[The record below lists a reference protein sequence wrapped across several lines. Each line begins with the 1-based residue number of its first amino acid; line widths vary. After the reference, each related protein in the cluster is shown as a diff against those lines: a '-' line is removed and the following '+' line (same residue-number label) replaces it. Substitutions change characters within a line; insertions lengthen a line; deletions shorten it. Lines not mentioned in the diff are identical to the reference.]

1 MMSGSIPRR
10 TRRIRQSND
19 WMLTRSTRPAARTVA
34 ATALA
39 KSSGSGTSA
48 PDVGRE
54 LRFDVEADML
64 RTPGQREHLCEG
76 RDTGTIVRTLLGQ
89 RGGIGSPRLEPAH
102 VVAFELFQ
110 GEGIDWR
117 PALGEEG
124 AICSA
129 GDNGDEPF
137 DVLA

>member
-1 MMSGSIPRR
+1 
-10 TRRIRQSND
+10 
-19 WMLTRSTRPAARTVA
+19 
-34 ATALA
+34 
-39 KSSGSGTSA
+39 
-48 PDVGRE
+48 
-54 LRFDVEADML
+54 ML

-129 GDNGDEPF
+129 GDIGVEPF
-137 DVLA
+137 VVMDDNNPVLAHAHVQLQGRNADRQSRAEGFDRVLRSEAARAAVALKIESDCREACSASYHGL